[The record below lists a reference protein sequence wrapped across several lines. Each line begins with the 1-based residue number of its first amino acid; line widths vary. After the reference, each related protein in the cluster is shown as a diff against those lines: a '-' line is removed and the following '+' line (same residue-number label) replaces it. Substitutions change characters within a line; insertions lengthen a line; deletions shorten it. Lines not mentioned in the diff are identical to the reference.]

1 VTLHGYLI
9 SDRPI
14 KFDDSGM
21 QSDFH
26 SMKEVAE
33 VGVILCEFVLPL
45 WEDKGNGFNIH
56 REGDVMI

>member
-1 VTLHGYLI
+1 
-9 SDRPI
+9 
-14 KFDDSGM
+14 
-21 QSDFH
+21 
-26 SMKEVAE
+26 MKEAAE